1 MHGCSDRGNPP
12 SADGTFLA
20 RSNGVARRMLI
31 LEDERLLTKHLARL
45 FAARGYEVQ
54 TVGTV
59 ASFVAVARGERFEML
74 LLDLHL
80 PDGSGL
86 DAWEEARATQTGARA
101 ILMTAH
107 GSADVAR
114 RARELGIHAVLS
126 KPLNLSLLLSS
137 FADTSGPPA

>member
-1 MHGCSDRGNPP
+1 
-12 SADGTFLA
+12 
-20 RSNGVARRMLI
+20 MLI

-59 ASFVAVARGERFEML
+59 AGFVAVARGERFETL

-86 DAWEEARATQTGARA
+86 DAWAEARTTQAGARA

-107 GSADVAR
+107 GSPEVAA

-137 FADTSGPPA
+137 FAEPSGPTA

>member
-1 MHGCSDRGNPP
+1 
-12 SADGTFLA
+12 
-20 RSNGVARRMLI
+20 MLI

-59 ASFVAVARGERFEML
+59 ASFVAVARGQRFEML

-86 DAWEEARATQTGARA
+86 DAWAAARDGQAGARA

-107 GSADVAR
+107 GSPEVAA

-126 KPLNLSLLLSS
+126 KPLNLSLLLAS
-137 FADTSGPPA
+137 FADTSGPTA